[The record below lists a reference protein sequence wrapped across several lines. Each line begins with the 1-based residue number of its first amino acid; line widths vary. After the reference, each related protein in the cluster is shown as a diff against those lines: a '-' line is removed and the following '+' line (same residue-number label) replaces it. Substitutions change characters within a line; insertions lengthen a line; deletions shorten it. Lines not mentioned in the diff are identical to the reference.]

1 MKPVVFYVSGHG
13 FGHASRDIE
22 VINALLSREP
32 ALPIVVRTAAKRWLF
47 DLTLHCPVDFHQ
59 VECDTG
65 IVQIDSLHLDEK
77 ASIDRAAD
85 FHNDLAGRSEL
96 EARFLRSIGAGLVVG
111 DIPPLAFAAA
121 SRAGVPSIALGNF
134 TWDWIYEEYSEALA
148 GAPAL
153 LPAIREAYKGADL
166 ALRLPL
172 CGPFDVF
179 REVVDLPFIAR
190 HARRSPSDVRQAL
203 GLDGRGPVLL
213 LSFGGYGL
221 RGLDGTAVAGVVER
235 GCTVMTT
242 DQAGSEVVAGDTTG
256 AVVVV
261 DEVSIYDR
269 GFRYEDLV
277 AASDAVLTK
286 PGYGVVAECIANDTG
301 ILYTPRGRFREYAV
315 LVEGIR
321 RHTRNA
327 FLSHEDLYGGRWWP
341 RIEEMLARP
350 APLDPPPPTDGAER
364 AADIILGF
372 TTP

>member
-1 MKPVVFYVSGHG
+1 MTPLVFYVSGHG

-22 VINALLSREP
+22 VINALLAREP
-32 ALPIVVRTAAKRWLF
+32 GLPVVVRTAARRWLF
-47 DLTLHCPVDFHQ
+47 DLTLTCPVDFHQ

-77 ASIDRAAD
+77 ASIDRAAA
-85 FHNDLAGRSEL
+85 FHRDLEARSET

-121 SRAGVPSIALGNF
+121 SKAGVPSIALGNF
-134 TWDWIYEEYSEALA
+134 TWDWIYEEYAEALA
-148 GAPAL
+148 DAPAL
-153 LPAIREAYKGADL
+153 LPVIREAYKEADL

-172 CGPFDVF
+172 CSPFDVF

-190 HARRSPSDVRQAL
+190 HARRSRSEVRHAF
-203 GLDGRGPVLL
+203 GLDRLRPVLL

-221 RGLDGTAVAGVVER
+221 RGLDGAAVARVVEK
-235 GCTVMTT
+235 GCTVVTT
-242 DQAGSEVVAGDTTG
+242 DQAGSEVAAGD
-256 AVVVV
+256 AASVVVV
-261 DEVSIYDR
+261 DEVELYGR

-286 PGYGVVAECIANDTG
+286 PGYGIVAECVANGTG
-301 ILYTPRGRFREYAV
+301 ILYTSRGRFREYAV

-327 FLSHEDLYGGRWWP
+327 FLSNEDLYEGRWWP
-341 RIEEMLARP
+341 RIEEMLAGAAP
-350 APLDPPPPTDGAER
+350 ADPQPPTDGAER